1 MSSGFARLSRD
12 ALAEV
17 ERVHAELPD
26 ELKEAATQVPV
37 VCRMKPDKDLLEA
50 GESDDELL
58 GLFVG
63 EACDETG
70 GDWPVPPQI
79 FLFLENIWDY
89 SGGDPRTYLRE
100 VRKTYLH
107 ELGHYI
113 GIDENGLEAR
123 GME

>member
-1 MSSGFARLSRD
+1 MPTGFSRLSRD
-12 ALAEV
+12 AIAEI
-17 ERVHAELPD
+17 ERVQSGLP
-26 ELKEAATQVPV
+26 EGLKEAAALIPV
-37 VCRMKPDKDLLEA
+37 VCRMKPGKDMLDD

-70 GDWPVPPQI
+70 SDWPVPPQI

-89 SGGDPRTYLRE
+89 SDRDPRTYLRE

-107 ELGHYI
+107 EFGHYI